1 MTTGPQ
7 LALAASA
14 RGWPDRLHRFL
25 LDHGGGRVR
34 SRVMGP
40 DQAMADQYEVL
51 FIDDVCSFLTP
62 RLVRTVREIGREIVG
77 VYDPVDAHDAKRHLL
92 ECGITDVI
100 EQDAAPEEF
109 LAAAEATLLH
119 RGDAPSP
126 AVVPAPRSFR
136 VGVLGPIG
144 GVGCT
149 EIAIGIAASLSLSR
163 STLLIDLDERTP
175 SVAQRLDLPLH
186 PNLLTALEAAHH
198 VSGSVN
204 EAILD
209 RGPVDVIGG
218 LVNTLSAQ
226 DIPPVEIE
234 GVLDEVGKAGYEVVV
249 ADLGSPRPDRL
260 DYVRFHVL
268 IVVGLGNPVG
278 MSRLVRS
285 VQDLSSR
292 TDAPDT
298 VALVN
303 RVAAGSRRRLEMR
316 AEMARLLPAVP
327 VILVPEEKRLERACW
342 DGTAI
347 GRGPFVKSV
356 SRVASLIDR
365 AAG

>member
-1 MTTGPQ
+1 VNTGPE

-14 RGWPDRLHRFL
+14 RAWPDRLHRFL
-25 LDHGGGRVR
+25 IDHGGGRVR
-34 SRVMGP
+34 SRVMGAE
-40 DQAMADQYEVL
+40 QALTEQYEVL

-62 RLVRTVREIGREIVG
+62 RLVRTVRDLGREIVG
-77 VYDPVDAHDAKRHLL
+77 VYDPVDAPDAKRHLL

-100 EQDAAPEEF
+100 EESAAPDEF
-109 LAAAEATLLH
+109 LATAEATLLH
-119 RGDAPSP
+119 QSGPAS
-126 AVVPAPRSFR
+126 AVVRAPGSFR

-149 EIAIGIAASLSLSR
+149 EIAIGIATSLSLSR
-163 STLLIDLDERTP
+163 PTLLMDLDERTP
-175 SVAQRLDLPLH
+175 SMAQRLDLPVH

-198 VSGSVN
+198 DSGSVT
-204 EAILD
+204 EAILSHD
-209 RGPVDVIGG
+209 SVDVIGG
-218 LVNTLSAQ
+218 LANAMSPY
-226 DIPPVEIE
+226 DIPPLEIE
-234 GVLDEVGKAGYEVVV
+234 GVFDEVGKAGYEVVI
-249 ADLGSPRPDRL
+249 ADLGCPRPDRVEQ
-260 DYVRFHVL
+260 VRFQVL

-285 VQDLSSR
+285 VQELSTR

-303 RVAAGSRRRLEMR
+303 RVAAGSRRRLEIR
-316 AEMARLLPAVP
+316 AEMARLLPAMP
-327 VILVPEEKRLERACW
+327 VILVPEESRLERASW
-342 DGTAI
+342 DGTRL
-347 GRGPFVKSV
+347 GRGPFVKSL

>member
-1 MTTGPQ
+1 MNTGPE

-14 RGWPDRLHRFL
+14 RAWPDRLHRFL

-40 DQAMADQYEVL
+40 EQAVTDQYEVL

-62 RLVRTVREIGREIVG
+62 RLVRTVREMGREIVG
-77 VYDPVDAHDAKRHLL
+77 VYDPVDAPDAKRHLL

-100 EQDAAPEEF
+100 EEGAAPDEF
-109 LAAAEATLLH
+109 LVAAEATLLH
-119 RGDAPSP
+119 RVAPTP
-126 AVVPAPRSFR
+126 AVVPVPRSFR

-149 EIAIGIAASLSLSR
+149 EIAIGIATSLSRSR
-163 STLLIDLDERTP
+163 STLLIDLDEKTP
-175 SVAQRLDLPLH
+175 SVAQRLDLPVH
-186 PNLLTALEAAHH
+186 PNLLTALEAAHQP
-198 VSGSVN
+198 SGSIT

-209 RGPVDVIGG
+209 HDSVDVIGG
-218 LVNTLSAQ
+218 VVNTMSAY
-226 DIPPVEIE
+226 DIPLVEIE
-234 GVLDEVGKAGYEVVV
+234 GVFDEIGKAGYEVVI

-260 DYVRFHVL
+260 DYLRCHVL
-268 IVVGLGNPVG
+268 IVVGMGNPVG
-278 MSRLVRS
+278 MSRLVRF
-285 VQDLSSR
+285 VQGLGTR
-292 TDAPDT
+292 TDMPDT

-303 RVAAGSRRRLEMR
+303 RVAAGSRRRLEIR
-316 AEMARLLPAVP
+316 AEMARLLPAMP
-327 VILVPEEKRLERACW
+327 VILVPEDSRLERAAW
-342 DGTAI
+342 DGTRL

>member
-1 MTTGPQ
+1 MNTGPE

-14 RGWPDRLHRFL
+14 RAWPDRLHRFL
-25 LDHGGGRVR
+25 IDHGGGRVR
-34 SRVMGP
+34 SRVMGAE
-40 DQAMADQYEVL
+40 QAVTDQYEVL
-51 FIDDVCSFLTP
+51 FVDDVCSFLTP
-62 RLVRTVREIGREIVG
+62 RLVRRVRELGREIVG
-77 VYDPVDAHDAKRHLL
+77 VYDPVDAPDAKRHLL

-100 EQDAAPEEF
+100 EESAAPDEF

-119 RGDAPSP
+119 QSGPAS
-126 AVVPAPRSFR
+126 AVVSTPRSLR
-136 VGVLGPIG
+136 VGVLGPVG

-149 EIAIGIAASLSLSR
+149 EIAIGIATSLSFSR
-163 STLLIDLDERTP
+163 PTLLMDLDERTP
-175 SVAQRLDLPLH
+175 SLAQRLDLPVH

-198 VSGSVN
+198 DSGSVT

-209 RGPVDVIGG
+209 HDSVDVIGG
-218 LVNTLSAQ
+218 LANAMSPYH
-226 DIPPVEIE
+226 IPPVEIE
-234 GVLDEVGKAGYEVVV
+234 GVFDEIGKAGYEVVI
-249 ADLGSPRPDRL
+249 ADLGCPRLDRL
-260 DYVRFHVL
+260 EQIRFQVL

-285 VQDLSSR
+285 VQELSSR

-303 RVAAGSRRRLEMR
+303 RVAAGSRRRLEIR
-316 AEMARLLPAVP
+316 AEMARLLPAMP
-327 VILVPEEKRLERACW
+327 VILVPEESRLERASW
-342 DGTAI
+342 DGTRL
-347 GRGPFVKSV
+347 GRGPFVKSL

>member
-1 MTTGPQ
+1 VNTGPE

-14 RGWPDRLHRFL
+14 RAWPDRLHRFL

-40 DQAMADQYEVL
+40 EQAVTDQYEVL
-51 FIDDVCSFLTP
+51 FVDDVCSFLTP
-62 RLVRTVREIGREIVG
+62 RLVRSVREMGREIVG
-77 VYDPVDAHDAKRHLL
+77 VYDPADAPDAKRHLL
-92 ECGITDVI
+92 ECGITDVM
-100 EQDAAPEEF
+100 EEGAAPDEF
-109 LAAAEATLLH
+109 LVMAEATLLH
-119 RGDAPSP
+119 RVTPSP
-126 AVVPAPRSFR
+126 ALVPAPRSFR

-149 EIAIGIAASLSLSR
+149 EIAIGIATSLSLSR
-163 STLLIDLDERTP
+163 STLLIDLDEKTP
-175 SVAQRLDLPLH
+175 SVAQRLDLPVH
-186 PNLLTALEAAHH
+186 PNILTALETAHQA
-198 VSGSVN
+198 SGSVT

-209 RGPVDVIGG
+209 HDSVDVIGG
-218 LVNTLSAQ
+218 LANTRSPY

-234 GVLDEVGKAGYEVVV
+234 GVFDEIGKAGYEVVI
-249 ADLGSPRPDRL
+249 ADLGNPRPDRL
-260 DYVRFHVL
+260 HYVRFHVL

-285 VQDLSSR
+285 VEDLSTR

-303 RVAAGSRRRLEMR
+303 RVAAGSRRRLEIR
-316 AEMARLLPAVP
+316 AEMARLLPTLP
-327 VILVPEEKRLERACW
+327 VILVPEEGRLERASW
-342 DGTAI
+342 DGTRL
-347 GRGPFVKSV
+347 GRGSFVKSM

>member
-1 MTTGPQ
+1 MNTGPE

-14 RGWPDRLHRFL
+14 RAWPDRLHRFL
-25 LDHGGGRVR
+25 IDHGGGRVR

-40 DQAMADQYEVL
+40 EQAVSDQYEVL

-62 RLVRTVREIGREIVG
+62 RLVRTVRDMGREIVG
-77 VYDPVDAHDAKRHLL
+77 VYDPVDAPDAKRHLL
-92 ECGITDVI
+92 ECGITDAI
-100 EQDAAPEEF
+100 EEGAAPDEF
-109 LAAAEATLLH
+109 LVMAEATLLH
-119 RGDAPSP
+119 RVAPAP
-126 AVVPAPRSFR
+126 TVVPAPRSFR

-149 EIAIGIAASLSLSR
+149 EIAIGIATSLSLLR
-163 STLLIDLDERTP
+163 STLLIDLDVRTP
-175 SVAQRLDLPLH
+175 SVAPRLDLPVH
-186 PNLLTALEAAHH
+186 PNLLTALETAHQA
-198 VSGSVN
+198 SGSVA

-209 RGPVDVIGG
+209 HDSVDVIGG
-218 LVNTLSAQ
+218 LVNTVSAY

-234 GVLDEVGKAGYEVVV
+234 GVFDEIGKAGYELVI

-260 DYVRFHVL
+260 EYVRFHVL

-285 VQDLSSR
+285 VQDLSTR

-303 RVAAGSRRRLEMR
+303 RVASGSRRRLEIR
-316 AEMARLLPAVP
+316 AEMARLLPRLP
-327 VILVPEEKRLERACW
+327 VILVPEEGRLERASW
-342 DGTAI
+342 DGTRL
-347 GRGPFVKSV
+347 GRGSFVKSM